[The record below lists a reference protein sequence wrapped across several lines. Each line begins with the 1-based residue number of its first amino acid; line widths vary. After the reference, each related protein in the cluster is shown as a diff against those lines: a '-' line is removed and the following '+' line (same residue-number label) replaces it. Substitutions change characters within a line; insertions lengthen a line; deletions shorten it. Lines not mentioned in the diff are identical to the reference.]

1 MASRYALA
9 ATLLAAVLLAGDPTA
24 APAQCRLC
32 STPTTEPQAEEAGT
46 PLRLDVEATLDFDRL
61 VLLGP
66 GEGAAT
72 LLPNGDRAASGN
84 VATLSARAM
93 GGSVSV
99 QGEPGRNVRIDMP
112 SRIDLHSTT
121 GARLV
126 IEEVESDLP
135 SIPKL
140 DSAGRLTFQFGGRL
154 QVHGDADGEYR
165 GDIPI
170 TVEYL

>member
-1 MASRYALA
+1 MASRYALSA
-9 ATLLAAVLLAGDPTA
+9 VLLAAVLLAGVPSGA
-24 APAQCRLC
+24 SAQCRLC
-32 STPTTEPQAEEAGT
+32 SRPTTQSRSVESGA

-72 LLPNGDRAASGN
+72 LRPNGARAATGN

-93 GGSVSV
+93 VGSVSV
-99 QGEPGRNVRIDMP
+99 QGEPGRPVRIDMP
-112 SRIDLHSTT
+112 DSITLHSPS
-121 GARLV
+121 GGRIS
-126 IEEVESDLP
+126 IEGVESDLP
-135 SIPKL
+135 ATPKL
-140 DSAGRLTFQFGGRL
+140 DSAGRLTFRFGGSL
-154 QVHGDADGEYR
+154 QVRGDADGEYR

>member
-9 ATLLAAVLLAGDPTA
+9 ALFAVVLVAGAPTD

-32 STPTTEPQAEEAGT
+32 SAPTTQPEGDEAAT

-66 GEGAAT
+66 GDGAAT

-93 GGSVSV
+93 VGSVTV
-99 QGEPGRNVRIDMP
+99 HGEPGRTVRIDMP
-112 SRIDLHSTT
+112 SRIDLHSAS
-121 GARLV
+121 GGRVA
-126 IEEVESDLP
+126 IEQVESDLP

-140 DSAGRLTFQFGGRL
+140 DPSGRLTFQFGGRL
-154 QVHGDADGEYR
+154 KVQGDADGEYR